1 MNPDFSFLT
10 SFEEGLVPWA
20 LDSSAAPV
28 SVLGYGEIS
37 TVFRLTQDENWAF
50 KRMPLFDTR
59 AAAEIYLEHY
69 TAYCSYLTE
78 AGLNL
83 PESHGHIVDL
93 PGRPIVLYLVQRSL
107 PSDRFCHTLIK
118 TAAADENREMIAAI
132 VSALE
137 GVWTFNDKLQP
148 DLEIAIDGQL
158 SNWAWLPQEN
168 GVKKLLYIDTSTPLY
183 RKNGKEQLDPEL
195 FLKSAPSF
203 LRWLIRWQF
212 LDEVMERYY
221 LRREVYTDLAAN
233 CFKEQ
238 AEEWIQPIVEM
249 ANQHLDSPLTFAD
262 IDKYYKNDKVIW
274 ALFLALRKMDRWLQ
288 RRIFRH
294 RYEYILPEIEHR

>member
-1 MNPDFSFLT
+1 MKKDFSFLT
-10 SFEEGLVPWA
+10 TFEEGLVPW
-20 LDSSAAPV
+20 DISASATPV
-28 SVLGYGEIS
+28 NVLGYGEIS
-37 TVFRLTQDENWAF
+37 TVFRLAQDEEWAF

-59 AAAEIYLEHY
+59 EAAETYLGHY
-69 TAYCSYLTE
+69 ETYCAYLTE
-78 AGLNL
+78 AGLRL
-83 PESHGHIVDL
+83 PESFGHIVEL
-93 PGRPIVLYLVQRSL
+93 PGRPVVLYLVQQSL
-107 PSDRFCHTLIK
+107 PPERFCHKLIK
-118 TAAADENREMIAAI
+118 TAAAEENREMIAAI
-132 VSALE
+132 VAALE
-137 GVWTFNDKLQP
+137 KIWAFNGDHLP

-158 SNWAWLPQEN
+158 SNWVWLNNN
-168 GVKKLLYIDTSTPLY
+168 GVNELLYIDTSTPLY
-183 RKNGKEQLDPEL
+183 RRRGTEQLDPEL

-238 AEEWIQPIVEM
+238 AEEWIQPIIDI
-249 ANQHLDSPLTFAD
+249 ANRYLDSPLTFDAVH
-262 IDKYYKNDKVIW
+262 KYYKNDKIIW

-288 RRIFRH
+288 RRIFRR